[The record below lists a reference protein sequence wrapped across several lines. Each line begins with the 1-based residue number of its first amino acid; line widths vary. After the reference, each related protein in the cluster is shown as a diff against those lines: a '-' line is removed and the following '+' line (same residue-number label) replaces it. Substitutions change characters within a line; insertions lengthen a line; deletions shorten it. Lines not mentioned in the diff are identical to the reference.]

1 MKNILR
7 HFKNQSG
14 LTFIEL
20 MVAMLLV
27 GLLTI
32 CIISANLF
40 VQRFL
45 KNYEL
50 NNRLYD
56 DGNFIL
62 TGLKKDLKDCIDFK
76 YPDSTTLTISYPA
89 KDSVRYVLDSGII
102 SRNGK
107 ALNTSGVSCNSLVV
121 DKIGFVNPTPDSIL
135 IYGKYEYKA
144 IVARIKL
151 DLSVGDRSE
160 SFNTEMRVKNENDI
174 Y

>member
-1 MKNILR
+1 M
-7 HFKNQSG
+7 
-14 LTFIEL
+14 EL

-62 TGLKKDLKDCIDFK
+62 TGLKKDLKDCTDFK
-76 YPDSTTLTISYPA
+76 YQDSTTLTFTYPA
-89 KDSVRYVLDSGII
+89 KDSVIYVLDSGII

-107 ALNTSGVSCNSLVV
+107 ALNTSGVFCNSLAV

-151 DLSVGDRSE
+151 NLSIGDRSE
-160 SFNTEMRVKNENDI
+160 SFGTEMRTKNENSI
-174 Y
+174 H